1 MKIRD
6 RRTATSKDMRNI
18 KAILF
23 DVYGTLATWS
33 PDRYVIHSRAA
44 SQFGIKV
51 TKEGID
57 AGYAVAEA
65 YMTHENTKTPIR
77 KMTMTERDQFFAKF
91 EQLVLQG
98 CGIEVDLELAN
109 KIWQAVAEQ
118 EYEMVL
124 YDDVLSNLD
133 DLRAS
138 GYVVGI
144 VSNVPS
150 NGSEL
155 SAQLGLS
162 GSIDFAVTSS
172 EVGCEK
178 PDPRIFAEALRRA
191 NDTPAHSAIMVGDQL
206 ESDINGAIGAG
217 IHPVLLDRNNNHPDF
232 VDHPR
237 ITSLTELQNLLT
249 RK

>member
-1 MKIRD
+1 MNVK
-6 RRTATSKDMRNI
+6 TV
-18 KAILF
+18 LF
-23 DVYGTLATWS
+23 DVYGTLATWY

-44 SQFGIKV
+44 SQFGIEV
-51 TKEGID
+51 TKKGID

-91 EQLVLQG
+91 EQLILQG
-98 CGIEVDLELAN
+98 CGVDVDLELADR
-109 KIWQAVAEQ
+109 IWQAVAAQ

-124 YDDVLSNLD
+124 YKDVLSNLD

-138 GYVVGI
+138 GYIVGI

-150 NGSEL
+150 GGSEL
-155 SAQLGLS
+155 SDQLGLS
-162 GSIDFAVTSS
+162 SSIDFAVTSS

-191 NDTPAHSAIMVGDQL
+191 NDTSPNAALMVGDQL

-217 IHPVLLDRNNNHPDF
+217 IQPVLLDRNNNHPDF

-237 ITSLTELQNLLT
+237 IISLTELQNLLA
-249 RK
+249 RN

>member
-1 MKIRD
+1 MKV
-6 RRTATSKDMRNI
+6 RTQRTPKTNVLKDV

-44 SQFGIKV
+44 SQFGIEV

-77 KMTMTERDQFFAKF
+77 EMKKSERDQFFAKF

-98 CGIEVDLELAN
+98 CGIEVDLNLAD
-109 KIWQAVAEQ
+109 KIWHAVATQ
-118 EYEMVL
+118 EYEMAL
-124 YDDVLSNLD
+124 YDDVLFNLEA
-133 DLRAS
+133 LRSS
-138 GYVVGI
+138 GYIVGI

-150 NGSEL
+150 SGSEL
-155 SAQLGLS
+155 TDQLGLS

-178 PDPRIFAEALRRA
+178 PDRRIFAEALRRA
-191 NDTPAHSAIMVGDQL
+191 NDTSPSAALMIGDQL
-206 ESDINGAIGAG
+206 ESDINGAVGAG
-217 IHPVLLDRNNNHPDF
+217 IQPVLLDRNNNHAGFDE
-232 VDHPR
+232 HPR
-237 ITSLTELQNLLT
+237 ITCLTELQSLLT

>member
-1 MKIRD
+1 MIKTD
-6 RRTATSKDMRNI
+6 VLKNV

-44 SQFGIKV
+44 SKFGIEV

-65 YMTHENTKTPIR
+65 YMTHENAKTPIR
-77 KMTMTERDQFFAKF
+77 KMTMSERGQFFAKF
-91 EQLVLQG
+91 EQLILQG
-98 CGIEVDLELAN
+98 CGIDVDLELADR
-109 KIWQAVAEQ
+109 IWQAVAAQ

-124 YDDVLSNLD
+124 YDDVLLNLD
-133 DLRAS
+133 ALRRR
-138 GYVVGI
+138 GYIVGI

-150 NGSEL
+150 GGVEL
-155 SAQLGLS
+155 AGQLGLS
-162 GSIDFAVTSS
+162 DSIDFAVTSS

-178 PDPRIFAEALRRA
+178 PDRRIFLEALRRA
-191 NDTPAHSAIMVGDQL
+191 DDTPPNAALMVGDQL
-206 ESDINGAIGAG
+206 ESDIKGAIGAG
-217 IHPVLLDRNNNHPDF
+217 IQPVLLDRNSNHSDF
-232 VDHPR
+232 DEHPR
-237 ITSLTELQNLLT
+237 ITCLSELQRLLT

>member
-1 MKIRD
+1 M
-6 RRTATSKDMRNI
+6 ATSKDMRNI

-44 SQFGIKV
+44 SQFGIEV

-191 NDTPAHSAIMVGDQL
+191 NNAPAHSAIMVGDQL

-217 IHPVLLDRNNNHPDF
+217 IRPVLLDRNNNHPDF
-232 VDHPR
+232 IDHPR
-237 ITSLTELQNLLT
+237 ITSLTELQSLLT

>member
-1 MKIRD
+1 MKV
-6 RRTATSKDMRNI
+6 RTHRTPKTDVLKNV
-18 KAILF
+18 KTILF

-44 SQFGIKV
+44 SQFGIEV

-98 CGIEVDLELAN
+98 CGVDVDLELAD
-109 KIWQAVAEQ
+109 KIWQAVAAQ
-118 EYEMVL
+118 EYELVL

-133 DLRAS
+133 ELRAS
-138 GYVVGI
+138 GYIVGI

-150 NGSEL
+150 TGSEL
-155 SAQLGLS
+155 SVQLGLS
-162 GSIDFAVTSS
+162 DSIDFAVTSS

-191 NDTPAHSAIMVGDQL
+191 NDTPPNAALMVGDQL

-217 IHPVLLDRNNNHPDF
+217 IQPVLLDRNNNHPDF
-232 VDHPR
+232 LDHPR
-237 ITSLTELQNLLT
+237 ITSLPELQSLLT

>member
-1 MKIRD
+1 MKV
-6 RRTATSKDMRNI
+6 RTQRTSKTDVLKNV
-18 KAILF
+18 KTILF

-44 SQFGIKV
+44 SQFGINV

-77 KMTMTERDQFFAKF
+77 QMTMTERDQFFAKF

-98 CGIEVDLELAN
+98 CGIDVDLELAD
-109 KIWQAVAEQ
+109 KIWQAVAAQ

-124 YDDVLSNLD
+124 YDDVLPNLD
-133 DLRAS
+133 ALRAS

-150 NGSEL
+150 GGSEL
-155 SAQLGLS
+155 SDQLGLS
-162 GSIDFAVTSS
+162 DSIDFAVTSS

-178 PDPRIFAEALRRA
+178 PDPRVFTEALRRA
-191 NDTPAHSAIMVGDQL
+191 NDTPPNAALMVGDQI
-206 ESDINGAIGAG
+206 ETDINGAIGAG
-217 IHPVLLDRNNNHPDF
+217 IQPVLLDRNNNHPNFDQ
-232 VDHPR
+232 HPR
-237 ITSLTELQNLLT
+237 INSLDELRSLLT

>member
-1 MKIRD
+1 MKIRT
-6 RRTATSKDMRNI
+6 RRTREKAVLKNVT
-18 KAILF
+18 AILF

-44 SQFGIKV
+44 AQFGIEV

-65 YMTHENTKTPIR
+65 YMTHENAKTPIR

-91 EQLVLQG
+91 EQLVLKG
-98 CGIEVDLELAN
+98 CGVDVDLELAD
-109 KIWQAVAEQ
+109 KIWQAVAAQ

-133 DLRAS
+133 ALRAS

-150 NGSEL
+150 GGSEL
-155 SAQLGLS
+155 SDQLGLS
-162 GSIDFAVTSS
+162 DSIDFAVTSS
-172 EVGCEK
+172 EVGFEK
-178 PDPRIFAEALRRA
+178 PDPRIFAEALLRA
-191 NDTPAHSAIMVGDQL
+191 NGTPPNAALMVGDQL

-217 IHPVLLDRNNNHPDF
+217 IQPVLLDRNNNHPNF

>member
-1 MKIRD
+1 MKVRT
-6 RRTATSKDMRNI
+6 RRTPKTDVLKNV
-18 KAILF
+18 KTILF

-44 SQFGIKV
+44 SQFGVEV

-57 AGYAVAEA
+57 AGYAVADA

-77 KMTMTERDQFFAKF
+77 KMTTTERDQFFAKF

-98 CGIEVDLELAN
+98 CGIDVDLKLAD
-109 KIWQAVAEQ
+109 KIWQAVAAQ

-133 DLRAS
+133 ELRAS
-138 GYVVGI
+138 GYIVGI

-150 NGSEL
+150 GGPEL
-155 SAQLGLS
+155 SDQLGLS
-162 GSIDFAVTSS
+162 DSIDFAVTSS

-178 PDPRIFAEALRRA
+178 PHPRIFAEALRRA
-191 NDTPAHSAIMVGDQL
+191 NDTPPNAALMVGDQL
-206 ESDINGAIGAG
+206 ESDVNGAIGAG
-217 IHPVLLDRNNNHPDF
+217 IQPVLLDRNNNHPDF
-232 VDHPR
+232 FDHPR
-237 ITSLTELQNLLT
+237 ITSLTELQNILS

>member
-1 MKIRD
+1 MKV
-6 RRTATSKDMRNI
+6 RTQRTSKTDVLKNV
-18 KAILF
+18 KTILF

-44 SQFGIKV
+44 LQFGIEV
-51 TKEGID
+51 TKAGID

-77 KMTMTERDQFFAKF
+77 NMTATERDQFFAKF

-98 CGIEVDLELAN
+98 CGIEVDLELAD
-109 KIWQAVAEQ
+109 KIWQAVAAQ

-124 YDDVLSNLD
+124 YEDVLYNLYE
-133 DLRAS
+133 LRAR
-138 GYVVGI
+138 GYIVGI

-150 NGSEL
+150 GGSEL
-155 SAQLGLS
+155 SDQLGLS
-162 GSIDFAVTSS
+162 DSIDFAVTSS

-178 PDPRIFAEALRRA
+178 PDPRIFVEALRRA
-191 NDTPAHSAIMVGDQL
+191 NNTLPNAALMVGDQL

-217 IHPVLLDRNNNHPDF
+217 IQPVLLDSNNNHPDF
-232 VDHPR
+232 ADHLR
-237 ITSLTELQNLLT
+237 ITS
-249 RK
+249 